1 MKHENHDIKKKKRKQ
16 AITHFVKILHKKSFT
31 LSQNARDLCF
41 CDIPQNATY
50 WRLGIG
56 VVPNRTPK
64 NHKGQLEKTM
74 KKHLHVIFS
83 PRLSPNHPP
92 KAPPKSFG
100 VFSKLRGGG
109 QCHLKLMDRSISK
122 ASKIEGLGSL
132 KLDESM
138 DRTGGRELHSFK
150 LAMVPRRP
158 ASSLSIVGLWKWM
171 DRECLA
177 WKNGAFFW
185 NEHYQ
190 MCQKK

>member
-1 MKHENHDIKKKKRKQ
+1 M
-16 AITHFVKILHKKSFT
+16 S
-31 LSQNARDLCF
+31 SS
-41 CDIPQNATY
+41 P
-50 WRLGIG
+50 
-56 VVPNRTPK
+56 
-64 NHKGQLEKTM
+64 
-74 KKHLHVIFS
+74 
-83 PRLSPNHPP
+83 PRLP
-92 KAPPKSFG
+92 KAPVKAPPQAFG
-100 VFSKLRGGG
+100 VCSKLRGGG

-138 DRTGGRELHSFK
+138 DRTGGRELHSIA
-150 LAMVPRRP
+150 AMVPRRP